1 MRLKA
6 SNPQRASQAVLHAQC
21 SKASNPQ
28 RASQAV
34 LHTQCSKASNP
45 QRASQAVLHNLNAS
59 RSDTVLVSTT
69 KLKAQKLLIFPES
82 NFTLT

>member
-21 SKASNPQ
+21 PKASNPQ

-34 LHTQCSKASNP
+34 LHTLRSKASNP
-45 QRASQAVLHNLNAS
+45 QRASQAVLHNLNVS
-59 RSDTVLVSTT
+59 RSDTCPGNHHETQSTEVT
-69 KLKAQKLLIFPES
+69 HISRK
-82 NFTLT
+82 